1 MFSRFYTFN
10 RILMAKNLSA
20 DSGRG
25 HSTLIAVIP
34 LKQKA
39 YSYPNFVKTRRTKWG
54 HWTYNAFLDGT
65 EVPEFVIKEKCA
77 QWMINRCSPYRDNSC
92 FSRKD
97 RHDHLWSTY
106 CIPYYED
113 YHYVFLSVGDLQN
126 YAIFWCTAK
135 LTQSYIH
142 VYIYTHSFSYVIFYH
157 SLSRETGY
165 SSLRSTVG
173 PYCLSMLNVIVCI
186 D

>member
-106 CIPYYED
+106 CIPYYAGLSLCFFKCRWFTELC
-113 YHYVFLSVGDLQN
+113 HFLMYSKVDPVI
-126 YAIFWCTAK
+126 YTCI
-135 LTQSYIH
+135 
-142 VYIYTHSFSYVIFYH
+142 YIYTFLFLCYL
-157 SLSRETGY
+157 LS
-165 SSLRSTVG
+165 
-173 PYCLSMLNVIVCI
+173 
-186 D
+186 